1 MHNTLL
7 RQQRIR
13 IHHCRF
19 FCSQMRLLI
28 SANPRESDVNWTW
41 VATVVKPGL
50 KLQSIFFASYLPSNV
65 ILFQIRP
72 YVGCLVQ
79 YLPLLWKQS
88 EEHNMLR
95 CAILTTLIQLVQVW
109 CISNLQFIIFALVG
123 PVFANRVFTHYSIQ
137 INWVNW
143 LISMRSQ
150 NVKQQVD
157 LSYQL
162 YSD

>member
-13 IHHCRF
+13 IHHCHF
-19 FCSQMRLLI
+19 FCSQMRFLQIHGSLMWIEHELQLLW
-28 SANPRESDVNWTW
+28 NLQ
-41 VATVVKPGL
+41 L

-123 PVFANRVFTHYSIQ
+123 PVANRVFTHYSIQ